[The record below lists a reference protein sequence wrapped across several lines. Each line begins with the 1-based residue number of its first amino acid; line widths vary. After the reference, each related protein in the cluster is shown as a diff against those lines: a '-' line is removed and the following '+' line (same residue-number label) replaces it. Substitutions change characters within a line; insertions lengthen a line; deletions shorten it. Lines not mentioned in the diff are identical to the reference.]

1 MRNKA
6 TAICHEVRRSIQ
18 LSCSSHQRELRRCE
32 EKLWLTCLIRW
43 SCESDRR
50 CRNWGRLGRKITTR
64 FVNEVVK
71 MFGKDAEIGCE
82 YVVPVAVGYY
92 FSYDRLVNLYNSD
105 RSTAVGVL
113 VMNIDDYRS
122 VLNLVVYN
130 GRNAP

>member
-1 MRNKA
+1 
-6 TAICHEVRRSIQ
+6 
-18 LSCSSHQRELRRCE
+18 
-32 EKLWLTCLIRW
+32 
-43 SCESDRR
+43 
-50 CRNWGRLGRKITTR
+50 
-64 FVNEVVK
+64 

-130 GRNAP
+130 GRNAPLTATVRMLLIKINDADIAYTSVC